1 MKIKMCVEKYSLI
14 MSTSIVIFP
23 TREFGRPLEKHST
36 TAPLRASVAVVW
48 AVEVNI
54 VGLDDP
60 LIMVIVNRPH
70 ISSRG
75 IKAP

>member
-1 MKIKMCVEKYSLI
+1 M
-14 MSTSIVIFP
+14 VIFP
-23 TREFGRPLEKHST
+23 SSDVSRPLEKHST

-54 VGLDDP
+54 VGLEAP

-70 ISSRG
+70 VSSGG
-75 IKAP
+75 IGEP

>member
-1 MKIKMCVEKYSLI
+1 M
-14 MSTSIVIFP
+14 VIFP
-23 TREFGRPLEKHST
+23 SSDVSRLLEKHST

-54 VGLDDP
+54 VELDDP

-70 ISSRG
+70 MSSGG
-75 IKAP
+75 IGEP